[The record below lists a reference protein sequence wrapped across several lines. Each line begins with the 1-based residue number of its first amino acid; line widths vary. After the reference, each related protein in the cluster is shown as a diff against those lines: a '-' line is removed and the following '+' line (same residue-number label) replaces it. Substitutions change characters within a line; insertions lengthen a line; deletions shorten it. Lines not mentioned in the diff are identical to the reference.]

1 MESIVAIN
9 TATTK
14 DSIAVSTPDY
24 SVLSGNIYRTSDTEN
39 CILTGTYSGKN
50 IVLPPKSI
58 TTIALQVSSPISGI
72 QANPMEEDQVLAF
85 PNPFSNEINLN
96 LKNFGSNAEVE
107 VSNLSGQLLFRE
119 KFQNI
124 TSGKIGSEL
133 PSGMYLLGITDGKK
147 RLTTKIIK
155 R

>member
-1 MESIVAIN
+1 VAIN

-24 SVLSGNIYRTSDTEN
+24 TVLSGSIYRTSDTEN
-39 CILTGTYSGKN
+39 CILSGTYAGKN

-58 TTIALQVSSPISGI
+58 TTIALQVASQISGL
-72 QANPMEEDQVLAF
+72 QTNPKEENQLLAF
-85 PNPFSNEINLN
+85 PNPFSNELTLN
-96 LKNFGSNAEVE
+96 LQNFSNRAVVE
-107 VSNLSGQLLFRE
+107 VSNLSGQILYRE
-119 KFQNI
+119 KVENI

-133 PSGMYLLGITDGKK
+133 PSGMYILGITDGKK
-147 RLTTKIIK
+147 RIVNKIIK